1 MSSYYWS
8 VIIKNTFRINYSCL
22 CQEPAQ
28 CFLLL
33 LVPGSAWS
41 RVALVPWLRVSVAM
55 QHTAEEEE
63 ALVPL
68 VRNRRHRARAD
79 PPPADKEQAIEVP
92 GDGKTRLSCGRG
104 VSARVRDM
112 FHVRDGSSR
121 QLYAMISL
129 EVSTVIS
136 SII

>member
-1 MSSYYWS
+1 
-8 VIIKNTFRINYSCL
+8 
-22 CQEPAQ
+22 
-28 CFLLL
+28 
-33 LVPGSAWS
+33 
-41 RVALVPWLRVSVAM
+41 M
-55 QHTAEEEE
+55 QHIAEEEE

-68 VRNRRHRARAD
+68 VRNRRHRARARD
-79 PPPADKEQAIEVP
+79 NPSPRAPAADKEQEQAIEVP
-92 GDGKTRLSCGRG
+92 GEGKTSHSCGRG

>member
-1 MSSYYWS
+1 
-8 VIIKNTFRINYSCL
+8 
-22 CQEPAQ
+22 
-28 CFLLL
+28 
-33 LVPGSAWS
+33 
-41 RVALVPWLRVSVAM
+41 M

-68 VRNRRHRARAD
+68 VRNRRHRARARD
-79 PPPADKEQAIEVP
+79 NPSPPPPAADKEQAIEVP
-92 GDGKTRLSCGRG
+92 GDGKTSLSCGRG

-129 EVSTVIS
+129 EVSTLNLFCNRIL
-136 SII
+136 ILLFFICRCCC

>member
-1 MSSYYWS
+1 
-8 VIIKNTFRINYSCL
+8 
-22 CQEPAQ
+22 
-28 CFLLL
+28 
-33 LVPGSAWS
+33 
-41 RVALVPWLRVSVAM
+41 M

-68 VRNRRHRARAD
+68 VRNRRHRARARD
-79 PPPADKEQAIEVP
+79 NPSPRAPAADKEQAIEVP
-92 GDGKTRLSCGRG
+92 GDGDGKTRLSCGRG

-129 EVSTVIS
+129 EVSSVICNLF
-136 SII
+136 

>member
-1 MSSYYWS
+1 
-8 VIIKNTFRINYSCL
+8 
-22 CQEPAQ
+22 
-28 CFLLL
+28 
-33 LVPGSAWS
+33 
-41 RVALVPWLRVSVAM
+41 M

-68 VRNRRHRARAD
+68 VRNRRHRARARD
-79 PPPADKEQAIEVP
+79 NPSPPPPAADKEQEQAIEVP
-92 GDGKTRLSCGRG
+92 GDGDGKTRLSCGHG

>member
-1 MSSYYWS
+1 
-8 VIIKNTFRINYSCL
+8 
-22 CQEPAQ
+22 
-28 CFLLL
+28 
-33 LVPGSAWS
+33 
-41 RVALVPWLRVSVAM
+41 M

-79 PPPADKEQAIEVP
+79 QPPADKEQAIEVP
-92 GDGKTRLSCGRG
+92 GDGKTSLSCGRG

-129 EVSTVIS
+129 EVSTLNLFCNRIL
-136 SII
+136 IILHLQVSLLVVCCVLLYWCYHYPSWFHYQVKLCSC

>member
-1 MSSYYWS
+1 MLSTAPGARVS
-8 VIIKNTFRINYSCL
+8 VVKSG
-22 CQEPAQ
+22 
-28 CFLLL
+28 
-33 LVPGSAWS
+33 PGYGTDT
-41 RVALVPWLRVSVAM
+41 RVSVAM

-68 VRNRRHRARAD
+68 VRNRRHRARA
-79 PPPADKEQAIEVP
+79 PLPHAADKEQAIEVP

-129 EVSTVIS
+129 EVGEHCNQF
-136 SII
+136 

>member
-1 MSSYYWS
+1 
-8 VIIKNTFRINYSCL
+8 
-22 CQEPAQ
+22 
-28 CFLLL
+28 
-33 LVPGSAWS
+33 
-41 RVALVPWLRVSVAM
+41 M

-68 VRNRRHRARAD
+68 VRNRRHRARARD
-79 PPPADKEQAIEVP
+79 NTSITSPPPPAADKEQAIEVP
-92 GDGKTRLSCGRG
+92 GDVKTRPSCGRG

-129 EVSTVIS
+129 EVSSVINVMSLGFLSLFICRCCCWLCVVFS
-136 SII
+136 STGAITTPPGFTIR

>member
-1 MSSYYWS
+1 M
-8 VIIKNTFRINYSCL
+8 
-22 CQEPAQ
+22 
-28 CFLLL
+28 
-33 LVPGSAWS
+33 
-41 RVALVPWLRVSVAM
+41 SVAM

-68 VRNRRHRARAD
+68 VRNRRHRARARD
-79 PPPADKEQAIEVP
+79 NTSPPPPADKEQAIEVP
-92 GDGKTRLSCGRG
+92 GDAKTRLSCGRG

-129 EVSTVIS
+129 EVSSVICNLF
-136 SII
+136 